1 MARFFDIDLTGVKLV
16 PRQIFDVPTVPGTIG
31 SQYTVGGVLNW
42 IISEKVFAYAH
53 NRGDGRVSLATAE
66 SAENGVDMDVIGEVT
81 IGSRDGCM
89 QMNDKHSR
97 FYGFMKR
104 HIAGKMSDEE
114 YKTNLSVRVVKRFI
128 ESYVTMAMVTHHRTH
143 DKIKNPDLVFGK
155 VWDEIKNRLSDE
167 CKARIGDKRW
177 TVVSSMLLS
186 LSTIDRDSENW
197 NFPHL
202 YSKRGQATAIAN
214 NLPSKKLLHVSPE
227 NTDALVEAIQYW
239 SDLILSIKAEAGKAN
254 VMKITK
260 SAGFFGFILT
270 AKLSKLM
277 VLPKME
283 KVVAQILKRQDDVK
297 EICPDLCRGD
307 RSEVVKFC
315 KRLSTWLQIKPRQIV
330 VKSRSRKENVA

>member
-16 PRQIFDVPTVPGTIG
+16 PRQIFDVPTVPGTVG
-31 SQYTVGGVLNW
+31 SDYTVGGILNW
-42 IISEKVFAYAH
+42 IISEQVLSYAN
-53 NRGDGRVSLATAE
+53 NRGDGHVAPVTAE
-66 SAENGVDMDVIGEVT
+66 SAEAGVDKDVIGELT
-81 IGSRDGCM
+81 IGLWNGCM
-89 QMNDKHSR
+89 HMNDKHSR
-97 FYGFMKR
+97 FYGFLKR
-104 HIAGKMSDEE
+104 HVDGKMTDAE
-114 YKTNLSVRVVKRFI
+114 YKTKVSVRVVEKFL
-128 ESYVTMAMVTHHRTH
+128 ESYMKMNSVTNHRTH
-143 DKIKNPDLVFGK
+143 DKIKNPNLIFGK
-155 VWDEIKNRLSDE
+155 VWDEIKDRLSDE

-186 LSTIDRDSENW
+186 LSTIDRGSEDW

-315 KRLSTWLQIKPRQIV
+315 KQLSTWLQIKPRQIV
-330 VKSRSRKENVA
+330 VKPRSRKENVA